1 MKILCSLLLSLALCS
16 SAEEF
21 KLLSA
26 PAPGATNQ
34 LTLCELVI
42 GSAVLVVG
50 GVMIYKICNASFWSN
65 MPPSPPPVTN
75 TSATNS
81 VPTNNPPPAP
91 KKWWHLGFVNSG
103 SITNPAILLGGSG
116 TATTNGDGLIFTSY
130 SRVLFTGLQSSPDL
144 KNWQSLT
151 ADCWSG
157 QSGQLVVL
165 CDGRGKPI
173 YTNYSHADFL
183 ISDLPV
189 DPTEPQIFY
198 RCRP

>member
-1 MKILCSLLLSLALCS
+1 MKILLAVFLSISIGA

-34 LTLCELVI
+34 FTLCELVI

-65 MPPSPPPVTN
+65 MPPPPPPVTN
-75 TSATNS
+75 APATNS
-81 VPTNNPPPAP
+81 VPTNNAPPAP
-91 KKWWHLGFVNSG
+91 KKWWRLGFVNSG
-103 SITNPAILLGGSG
+103 SITNPAILLGGSA
-116 TATTNGDGLIFTSY
+116 TATTNGNGLIFTSY

-151 ADCWSG
+151 ADCWSS

-165 CDGRGKPI
+165 YDGRGKPI
-173 YTNYSHADFL
+173 CTNYCGTDFL

-189 DPTEPQIFY
+189 DPIQPQMYY